1 MVLMDDMGVEGFRR
15 KGKIIVYPSQVS
27 FKRVYYLTGKVKLI
41 QSGLVQHIDEVTFM
55 GGKDMAVS
63 TDAKETVP
71 EEDLDQTDVLESTQT
86 VILEALEKLGYPR
99 EVYEL
104 LKEPMKILTVRIP
117 IRMDDGSIKI
127 FTGYRAQHNDAVGP
141 TKGGVRFHPNVT
153 EKEVKALSIWMS
165 LKAGIV
171 NLPYGGGKGGI
182 VCDPREMSFR
192 ELEKLSRGYV
202 RAISQIVGP
211 TKDIPA
217 PDVFTNSQIMAWMMD
232 EYSRIREFDSPGFIT
247 GKPLVLGGSH
257 GRESATAKGVTIC
270 IREAAKKKG
279 IELKDARVVVQ
290 GFGNAGSFLAKFMH
304 DAGAKV
310 IGISD
315 AYGAL
320 FDPKG
325 LDIDYL
331 LDRRDSF
338 GTVTK
343 LFKDT
348 ITNKELLELDC
359 DVLVPAAIENQI
371 TRENAHN
378 IQAKIVVEA
387 ANGPTTLEATKIL
400 TERGILL
407 VPDVLASSGGV
418 TVSYFEWVQNNQGYY
433 WTEEE
438 VERRLEEV
446 LVNSF
451 NNVYN
456 TAQTRRVNMRL
467 AAYMVG
473 VRKMAEAS
481 RFRGWI

>member
-1 MVLMDDMGVEGFRR
+1 MAAE
-15 KGKIIVYPSQVS
+15 KGADNK
-27 FKRVYYLTGKVKLI
+27 T
-41 QSGLVQHIDEVTFM
+41 
-55 GGKDMAVS
+55 
-63 TDAKETVP
+63 
-71 EEDLDQTDVLESTQT
+71 TDVNHDVLKSTQT
-86 VILEALEKLGYPR
+86 IIHEALERLGYPE

-104 LKEPMKILTVRIP
+104 LKEPLRMLTVKIP
-117 IRMDDGSIKI
+117 VKMDDGSTKV

-141 TKGGVRFHPNVT
+141 TKGGVRFHPDVT
-153 EKEVKALSIWMS
+153 ENEVKALSIWMT
-165 LKAGIV
+165 LKCGIV

-182 VCDPREMSFR
+182 ICDPRKMSFR
-192 ELEKLSRGYV
+192 ELENLSRGYV

-232 EYSRIREFDSPGFIT
+232 EYSRIDEFNSPGFIT

-270 IREAAKKKG
+270 IREAAKKRG
-279 IELKDARVVVQ
+279 IKLEGARVVIQ

-315 AYGAL
+315 AYGGL
-320 FDPKG
+320 YDEEG

-338 GTVTK
+338 GTVTT
-343 LFKDT
+343 LFKNT
-348 ITNKELLELDC
+348 ISNKELLELDC
-359 DVLVPAAIENQI
+359 DILVPAAIENQI
-371 TRENAHN
+371 TEENANN
-378 IQAKIVVEA
+378 IKAKIVVEA
-387 ANGPTTLEATKIL
+387 ANGPTTLEATEIL
-400 TERGILL
+400 TNRGILL

-438 VERRLEEV
+438 VEEKLEKV

-451 NNVYN
+451 NTVYQ
-456 TAQTRRVNMRL
+456 TAQSRRVNMRL
-467 AAYMVG
+467 AAYMIG
-473 VRKMAEAS
+473 VRRVAEAS

>member
-1 MVLMDDMGVEGFRR
+1 MAANTSDNEQANNGQDNVL
-15 KGKIIVYPSQVS
+15 
-27 FKRVYYLTGKVKLI
+27 T
-41 QSGLVQHIDEVTFM
+41 
-55 GGKDMAVS
+55 
-63 TDAKETVP
+63 
-71 EEDLDQTDVLESTQT
+71 STQT
-86 VILEALEKLGYPR
+86 VIGDALDKLGYPE

-104 LKEPMKILTVRIP
+104 LKEPIRMMTVRIP

-141 TKGGVRFHPNVT
+141 TKGGVRFHPMVT
-153 EKEVKALSIWMS
+153 ETEVRALSIWMS

-171 NLPYGGGKGGI
+171 DLPYGGGKGGI
-182 VCDPREMSFR
+182 ICDPRDMSFR
-192 ELEKLSRGYV
+192 ELERLSRGYV

-279 IELKDARVVVQ
+279 INLEGARVVIQ
-290 GFGNAGSFLAKFMH
+290 GFGNAGSFLAKFMYN
-304 DAGAKV
+304 AGAKV

-320 FDPKG
+320 HDPEG

-348 ITNKELLELDC
+348 LTNKELLELDC
-359 DVLVPAAIENQI
+359 DILVPAAIENQI
-371 TRENAHN
+371 TKHNAHN
-378 IQAKIVVEA
+378 IKASIVVEA
-387 ANGPTTLEATKIL
+387 ANGPTTIEATNIL
-400 TERGILL
+400 TEREILL
-407 VPDVLASSGGV
+407 VPDVLASAGGV

-433 WTEEE
+433 WTEDE
-438 VERRLEEV
+438 VEVKLEQV
-446 LVNSF
+446 MVKAF
-451 NNVYN
+451 NNVLTTSTN
-456 TAQTRRVNMRL
+456 RKVNMRL

>member
-1 MVLMDDMGVEGFRR
+1 MD
-15 KGKIIVYPSQVS
+15 SA
-27 FKRVYYLTGKVKLI
+27 
-41 QSGLVQHIDEVTFM
+41 
-55 GGKDMAVS
+55 KDNSHVN
-63 TDAKETVP
+63 
-71 EEDLDQTDVLESTQT
+71 EEEKHDVLRSTQT
-86 VILEALEKLGYPR
+86 VIHKALDKLGYPE

-104 LKEPMKILTVRIP
+104 LKEPLRLLTVKIP
-117 IRMDDGSIKI
+117 VRMDDGSVKI

-141 TKGGVRFHPNVT
+141 TKGGIRFHPDVT
-153 EKEVKALSIWMS
+153 EREVKALSIWMS
-165 LKAGIV
+165 LKCGIV
-171 NLPYGGGKGGI
+171 DLPYGGGKGGI
-182 VCDPREMSFR
+182 VCDPRNMSFR
-192 ELEKLSRGYV
+192 ELERLSRGYV

-232 EYSRIREFDSPGFIT
+232 EYSRMDEFNSPGFIT

-270 IREAAKKKG
+270 INEAAKKRGIDIKG
-279 IELKDARVVVQ
+279 ARVVIQ

-320 FDPKG
+320 HDPEG

-343 LFKDT
+343 LFKST
-348 ITNKELLELDC
+348 ISNKELLELDC
-359 DVLVPAAIENQI
+359 DILVPAAIENQI
-371 TRENAHN
+371 TEENAAD
-378 IQAKIVVEA
+378 IKASIVVEA
-387 ANGPTTLEATKIL
+387 ANGPTTMEATQIL
-400 TERGILL
+400 TDRGILL
-407 VPDVLASSGGV
+407 VPDVLASAGGV

-433 WTEEE
+433 WSEEE
-438 VERRLEEV
+438 VDEKLEKI
-446 LVNSF
+446 LVKSF
-451 NNVYN
+451 NNIYEL
-456 TAQTRRVNMRL
+456 AQSRRVDMRL
-467 AAYMVG
+467 AAYMIG

>member
-1 MVLMDDMGVEGFRR
+1 MGNQEMVTENTQ
-15 KGKIIVYPSQVS
+15 GKEQKQESMNLLQ
-27 FKRVYYLTGKVKLI
+27 
-41 QSGLVQHIDEVTFM
+41 
-55 GGKDMAVS
+55 
-63 TDAKETVP
+63 
-71 EEDLDQTDVLESTQT
+71 STQT
-86 VILEALEKLGYPR
+86 VIKEALEKLGYQ
-99 EVYEL
+99 ESMYEL
-104 LKEPMKILTVRIP
+104 LKEPLRVLTVRIP
-117 IRMDDGSIKI
+117 VRMDNGEVKV

-141 TKGGVRFHPNVT
+141 TKGGIRFHPDVT
-153 EKEVKALSIWMS
+153 EDEVKALSIWMS

-171 NLPYGGGKGGI
+171 DLPYGGGKGGI
-182 VCDPREMSFR
+182 ICDPREMSFR
-192 ELEKLSRGYV
+192 ELERLSRGYV
-202 RAISQIVGP
+202 RAVSQIVGP

-247 GKPLVLGGSH
+247 GKPIALGGSH
-257 GRESATAKGVTIC
+257 GRETATAKGVTIC
-270 IREAAKKKG
+270 IREAAKRRGIDLKG
-279 IELKDARVVVQ
+279 ARVVVQ
-290 GFGNAGSFLAKFMH
+290 GFGNAGSYLSKFMH

-310 IGISD
+310 VGISD

-320 FDPKG
+320 YDPNG

-343 LFKDT
+343 LFTNT

-359 DVLVPAAIENQI
+359 DILVPAAIENQI
-371 TRENAHN
+371 TAANAHN
-378 IQAKIVVEA
+378 IKAKIVVEA

-407 VPDVLASSGGV
+407 VPDVLASAGGV

-433 WTEEE
+433 WSEEE
-438 VERRLEEV
+438 VQEKLEKVMVKAFE
-446 LVNSF
+446 
-451 NNVYN
+451 NVYSL
-456 TAQTRRVNMRL
+456 AQTRRVDMRL

-481 RFRGWI
+481 RFRGWV

>member
-1 MVLMDDMGVEGFRR
+1 MGKQEAVTGNTTGTE
-15 KGKIIVYPSQVS
+15 KQESMNL
-27 FKRVYYLTGKVKLI
+27 LT
-41 QSGLVQHIDEVTFM
+41 
-55 GGKDMAVS
+55 
-63 TDAKETVP
+63 
-71 EEDLDQTDVLESTQT
+71 STQS
-86 VILEALEKLGYPR
+86 VIKDALEKLGYPDSM
-99 EVYEL
+99 YEL
-104 LKEPMKILTVRIP
+104 LKEPLRVLTVRIP
-117 IRMDDGSIKI
+117 VRMDNGEVKV

-141 TKGGVRFHPNVT
+141 TKGGIRFHPEVT
-153 EKEVKALSIWMS
+153 EDEVKALSIWMS

-171 NLPYGGGKGGI
+171 DLPYGGGKGGI
-182 VCDPREMSFR
+182 ICDPREMSFR
-192 ELEKLSRGYV
+192 ELERLSRGYV

-247 GKPLVLGGSH
+247 GKPIALGGSH
-257 GRESATAKGVTIC
+257 GRETATAKGVTIC
-270 IREAAKKKG
+270 IREALKRRG
-279 IELKDARVVVQ
+279 IQLEGARVVVQ
-290 GFGNAGSFLAKFMH
+290 GFGNAGSYLSKFMH

-320 FDPKG
+320 YDPNG

-343 LFKDT
+343 LFTNT
-348 ITNKELLELDC
+348 ITNKELLELEC
-359 DVLVPAAIENQI
+359 DILVPAAIENQI
-371 TRENAHN
+371 TAANAHN
-378 IQAKIVVEA
+378 IKASIVVEA

-407 VPDVLASSGGV
+407 VPDVLASAGGV

-433 WTEEE
+433 WSEEE
-438 VERRLEEV
+438 VEEKLEKVMVRAFE
-446 LVNSF
+446 
-451 NNVYN
+451 NVY
-456 TAQTRRVNMRL
+456 TLAQTRRVDMRL

-481 RFRGWI
+481 RFRGWV

>member
-1 MVLMDDMGVEGFRR
+1 MVANNGTETNKED
-15 KGKIIVYPSQVS
+15 
-27 FKRVYYLTGKVKLI
+27 KL
-41 QSGLVQHIDEVTFM
+41 
-55 GGKDMAVS
+55 
-63 TDAKETVP
+63 
-71 EEDLDQTDVLESTQT
+71 DVLKSTQT
-86 VILEALEKLGYPR
+86 VIHKALEKLGYSD
-99 EVYEL
+99 EVFEL
-104 LKEPMKILTVRIP
+104 LKEPLRMMTVKIPV
-117 IRMDDGSIKI
+117 RMDDGTVKV

-141 TKGGVRFHPNVT
+141 TKGGIRFHPGVT

-165 LKAGIV
+165 LKCGIV
-171 NLPYGGGKGGI
+171 DLPYGGGKGGI
-182 VCDPREMSFR
+182 VCDPRNMSFR
-192 ELEKLSRGYV
+192 ELEALSRGYV

-232 EYSRIREFDSPGFIT
+232 EYSRMDEFNSPGFIT

-270 IREAAKKKG
+270 INEAAKRRG
-279 IELKDARVVVQ
+279 IELKGARVVVQ
-290 GFGNAGSFLAKFMH
+290 GFGNAGSFLSKFLH

-320 FDPKG
+320 HDPNG

-338 GTVTK
+338 GTVTN
-343 LFKDT
+343 LFNDT

-359 DVLVPAAIENQI
+359 DILVPAAIENQI
-371 TRENAHN
+371 TDENAHN
-378 IQAKIVVEA
+378 IKAKIVVEA
-387 ANGPTTLEATKIL
+387 ANGPTTLEATQIL

-407 VPDVLASSGGV
+407 VPDVLASAGGV

-433 WTEEE
+433 WSEEE
-438 VERRLEEV
+438 VEEKLEKI
-446 LVNSF
+446 LVKSF
-451 NNVYN
+451 ENIYE
-456 TAQTRRVNMRL
+456 TAESRKVDMRL

-481 RFRGWI
+481 RFRGWV

>member
-1 MVLMDDMGVEGFRR
+1 M
-15 KGKIIVYPSQVS
+15 
-27 FKRVYYLTGKVKLI
+27 
-41 QSGLVQHIDEVTFM
+41 
-55 GGKDMAVS
+55 VS
-63 TDAKETVP
+63 TNNNDHLNNAKN
-71 EEDLDQTDVLESTQT
+71 DVLRSTQT
-86 VILEALEKLGYPR
+86 IIHRALEKLGYPE

-104 LKEPMKILTVRIP
+104 LKEPLRLLTVKIP
-117 IRMDDGSIKI
+117 VRMDDGSVKV

-141 TKGGVRFHPNVT
+141 TKGGIRFHPDVT
-153 EKEVKALSIWMS
+153 EREVKALSIWMS
-165 LKAGIV
+165 LKCGIV
-171 NLPYGGGKGGI
+171 DLPFGGGKGGI
-182 VCDPREMSFR
+182 VCDPRNMSFR

-232 EYSRIREFDSPGFIT
+232 EYSQIDEFNSPGFIT
-247 GKPLVLGGSH
+247 GKPIVLGGSH

-270 IREAAKKKG
+270 INEAAKKSG
-279 IELKDARVVVQ
+279 IEIKGARVSIQ
-290 GFGNAGSFLAKFMH
+290 GFGNAGSFLAKFMY

-310 IGISD
+310 VGISD

-320 FDPKG
+320 YDPEG

-343 LFKDT
+343 LFKNT
-348 ITNKELLELDC
+348 ITNKELLELEC
-359 DVLVPAAIENQI
+359 DILVPAAIENQI
-371 TRENAHN
+371 TEENANN
-378 IQAKIVVEA
+378 IKAKIVVEA
-387 ANGPTTLEATKIL
+387 ANGPTTIEATEIL
-400 TERGILL
+400 TNRGILI
-407 VPDVLASSGGV
+407 VPDVLASAGGV

-438 VERRLEEV
+438 VDEKLEKI
-446 LVNSF
+446 LVKSF
-451 NNVYN
+451 NNIYDLS
-456 TAQTRRVNMRL
+456 QSRRVDMRL
-467 AAYMVG
+467 AAYMIG

>member
-1 MVLMDDMGVEGFRR
+1 M
-15 KGKIIVYPSQVS
+15 
-27 FKRVYYLTGKVKLI
+27 
-41 QSGLVQHIDEVTFM
+41 
-55 GGKDMAVS
+55 VS
-63 TDAKETVP
+63 TNDNDHLNNSKN
-71 EEDLDQTDVLESTQT
+71 DVLRSTQT
-86 VILEALEKLGYPR
+86 IIHRALEKLGYPE

-104 LKEPMKILTVRIP
+104 LKEPLRLLTVKIP
-117 IRMDDGSIKI
+117 VRMDDGSVKV

-141 TKGGVRFHPNVT
+141 TKGGIRFHPDVT
-153 EKEVKALSIWMS
+153 EREIKALSIWMS
-165 LKAGIV
+165 LKCGIV
-171 NLPYGGGKGGI
+171 DLPFGGGKGGI
-182 VCDPREMSFR
+182 VCDPRDMSFR

-232 EYSRIREFDSPGFIT
+232 EYSQIDQYNSPGFIT

-270 IREAAKKKG
+270 INEAAKKRG
-279 IELKDARVVVQ
+279 IEIKGARVVIQ

-310 IGISD
+310 VGISD

-320 FDPKG
+320 HDPEG

-343 LFKDT
+343 LFKNT
-348 ITNKELLELDC
+348 ITNQELLELEC
-359 DVLVPAAIENQI
+359 DILVPAAIENQI
-371 TRENAHN
+371 TEENANN
-378 IQAKIVVEA
+378 IKAKIVVEA
-387 ANGPTTLEATKIL
+387 ANGPTTIEGTEIL
-400 TERGILL
+400 TNRGILL
-407 VPDVLASSGGV
+407 VPDVLASAGGV

-433 WTEEE
+433 WSEEE
-438 VERRLEEV
+438 VDEKLEKI
-446 LVNSF
+446 LVKSF
-451 NNVYN
+451 NNIYDLS
-456 TAQTRRVNMRL
+456 QSRRVDMRL
-467 AAYMVG
+467 AAYMIG

>member
-1 MVLMDDMGVEGFRR
+1 MVAEN
-15 KGKIIVYPSQVS
+15 
-27 FKRVYYLTGKVKLI
+27 
-41 QSGLVQHIDEVTFM
+41 SGNSKKT
-55 GGKDMAVS
+55 
-63 TDAKETVP
+63 
-71 EEDLDQTDVLESTQT
+71 EDQLDVLKSTQT
-86 VILEALEKLGYPR
+86 VIRHALDKLGYPN
-99 EVYEL
+99 ETFEL
-104 LKEPMKILTVRIP
+104 LKEPIRLLTVRIP
-117 IRMDDGSIKI
+117 VRMDDGSIQI

-171 NLPYGGGKGGI
+171 DLPYGGGKGGI
-182 VCDPREMSFR
+182 VCDPRKMSFR
-192 ELEKLSRGYV
+192 ELERLSRGYV

-270 IREAAKKKG
+270 IKEALKKKE
-279 IELKDARVVVQ
+279 IDLKGARVVIQ
-290 GFGNAGSFLAKFMH
+290 GFGNAGSYLAKFMF

-315 AYGAL
+315 AYGGL
-320 FDPKG
+320 YDPDG

-343 LFKDT
+343 LFKNV
-348 ITNKELLELDC
+348 ISNKELLELDC
-359 DVLVPAAIENQI
+359 DILVPAAIENQI
-371 TRENAHN
+371 TEENAHN
-378 IQAKIVVEA
+378 IKASIVVEA
-387 ANGPTTLEATKIL
+387 ANGPSTLKATEIL
-400 TERGILL
+400 SNRDILL
-407 VPDVLASSGGV
+407 VPDVLASAGGV

-433 WTEEE
+433 WSEQE
-438 VERRLEEV
+438 VEEKLQKV
-446 LVNSF
+446 MKKAF
-451 NNVYN
+451 NTIYE
-456 TAQTRRVNMRL
+456 TAQNRRINMRL

-473 VRKMAEAS
+473 VRKMAEAA